1 MDMLV
6 LICSILLLGLL
17 IYMIV
22 LTNEMKT
29 ICERLQGR
37 TKRLMNKIE
46 KMIKKDEDTEFIILE
61 LLYLLPIYQHI
72 VRLPD

>member
-46 KMIKKDEDTEFIILE
+46 KMIKKD
-61 LLYLLPIYQHI
+61 Q
-72 VRLPD
+72 V